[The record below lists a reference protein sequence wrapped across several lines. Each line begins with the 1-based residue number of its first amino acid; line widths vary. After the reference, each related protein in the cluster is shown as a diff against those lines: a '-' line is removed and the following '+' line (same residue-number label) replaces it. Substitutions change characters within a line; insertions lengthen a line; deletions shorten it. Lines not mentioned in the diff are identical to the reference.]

1 MKKLSYI
8 VFIIFFVLIPN
19 AYSEIY
25 FIDLDKII
33 NQSDIGK
40 IVNRNILEE
49 NEKSDL
55 KFKEIRDNLKKKEDE
70 LIKQKN
76 ILNEQ
81 EFEKKL
87 NILKKEVNDF
97 NLSNKN
103 RLENQRKNLVA
114 YKTKLLKSIEPI
126 LIEYM
131 KENNINYILQKKNIL
146 IGRNDL
152 NKTNEI
158 IKIVNQKVD
167 KSIFNDWQIK

>member
-1 MKKLSYI
+1 MKKFSYFF
-8 VFIIFFVLIPN
+8 FIFFFVLIPN
-19 AYSEIY
+19 AYPEIY

-33 NQSDIGK
+33 NQSNVGK
-40 IVNRNILEE
+40 IINQNFLEE
-49 NEKSDL
+49 NKKSDL
-55 KFKEIRDNLKKKEDE
+55 KFKKIRDDLKKKEDE

-81 EFEKKL
+81 EFGKKL
-87 NILKKEVNDF
+87 DILKKEVNDF

-103 RLENQRKNLVA
+103 RLEKQRTNLVA

-131 KENNINYILQKKNIL
+131 KENNISYILQKKNIL
-146 IGRNDL
+146 IGRENL

-158 IKIVNQKVD
+158 INLVNQKVN
-167 KSIFNDWQIK
+167 KSILND

>member
-167 KSIFNDWQIK
+167 KSIFND

>member
-1 MKKLSYI
+1 MKKFSYI
-8 VFIIFFVLIPN
+8 VFLFFFVLIPN
-19 AYSEIY
+19 TYSEIY

-33 NQSDIGK
+33 NQSDVGK
-40 IVNRNILEE
+40 IVNQNILEE
-49 NEKSDL
+49 NKKSDL
-55 KFKEIRDNLKKKEDE
+55 KFKKIRDDLKKKEDE

-81 EFEKKL
+81 EFGKKL
-87 NILKKEVNDF
+87 DILKKEVNDF
-97 NLSNKN
+97 NLNNKN

-131 KENNINYILQKKNIL
+131 KENNISYILQKKNIL
-146 IGRNDL
+146 IGRDDL

-158 IKIVNQKVD
+158 IDLVNQKVD
-167 KSIFNDWQIK
+167 KSIFNE

>member
-76 ILNEQ
+76 ILNEK

-167 KSIFNDWQIK
+167 KSIFNY